1 MEPASKL
8 DGSAISDQA
17 RVLVAEFGAGNTRAV
32 DNLIEEPGRMREQN
46 LFRELGNMTRQLRDP
61 LNSFACGSRMVLFDE
76 SDIPAAKARLN
87 HVIDMTEESANR
99 TLTSMA
105 GTLPIAEQLQEHA
118 KTLHEDWGWFSNN
131 YMQVKKLRDMS
142 KAIDDLLGVAAGGGA
157 VSDQDEVDDLL
168 SSPGF

>member
-8 DGSAISDQA
+8 DGSAIPDQA
-17 RVLVAEFGAGNTRAV
+17 RVLVAEFGTGKSSAGES
-32 DNLIEEPGRMREQN
+32 LIEEPGRMREQN
-46 LFRELGNMTRQLRDP
+46 LFRELGNMTRQLRAP
-61 LNSFACGSRMVLFDE
+61 LNSFAFGSRMVLFDE

-87 HVIDMTEESANR
+87 HVIDMTEGSANR

-105 GTLPIAEQLQEHA
+105 GTLPIAEQLRKQA
-118 KTLHEDWGWFSNN
+118 KTLHEDWARFCNN
-131 YMQVKKLRDMS
+131 YMQVKELRDMS

-168 SSPGF
+168 SSLGF